1 MRSLFIA
8 LGFTAAV
15 SALVLA
21 VTPLS
26 QIAYLPAF
34 AALIFGWIAFYI
46 SKRKRAPKKSMYLI
60 FLLTTISLVLITY
73 KNVFQKIE
81 VEDLEELELIKE
93 TSNED
98 SKEILDSLEHH
109 EIEINQSDINK
120 IQRPEIAQ

>member
-26 QIAYLPAF
+26 QIAYLPAI

-73 KNVFQKIE
+73 KNVFQTIE
-81 VEDLEELELIKE
+81 VGDLEELQLKEE